1 MKLSFFFGDRT
12 SQKKHHTHKG
22 MKLIFRLQ
30 VFSGIDHIIQ
40 ETQQPS
46 DGVVAGAANV
56 QGEPCTQSSAVESC
70 VAWSPADPGY
80 RPRC

>member
-1 MKLSFFFGDRT
+1 MGWNNQYINETQFFFGDRT

-56 QGEPCTQSSAVESC
+56 QGEPCTQ
-70 VAWSPADPGY
+70 VAP
-80 RPRC
+80 

>member
-1 MKLSFFFGDRT
+1 MKLNFFLAIEHPK
-12 SQKKHHTHKG
+12 KKHHTHKG

-56 QGEPCTQSSAVESC
+56 QGEPCTQ
-70 VAWSPADPGY
+70 VAP
-80 RPRC
+80 